1 MLMLVAPD
9 KLAWLVLLRTPRGR
23 QRHGD
28 QGDAIVC
35 DKGHQT
41 RGRPVLSSGASTNS
55 ITWHAARVEPRFT
68 FASKTAR
75 VRLSS
80 ASIEARQRTM
90 PLGAR
95 DCVH

>member
-1 MLMLVAPD
+1 MLVAPD

-55 ITWHAARVEPRFT
+55 ITWHVARVEPRFT
-68 FASKTAR
+68 HLRRKPQEF
-75 VRLSS
+75 RLSS